1 MLWAGISL
9 LSHYSDLLYN
19 GYQVSFPGVK
29 QLELVLDHPSPS
41 TVKFKERVEL
51 YLYSLLSLHGLF

>member
-29 QLELVLDHPSPS
+29 QLELGLDHPPPS
-41 TVKFKERVEL
+41 VKVKERVEL